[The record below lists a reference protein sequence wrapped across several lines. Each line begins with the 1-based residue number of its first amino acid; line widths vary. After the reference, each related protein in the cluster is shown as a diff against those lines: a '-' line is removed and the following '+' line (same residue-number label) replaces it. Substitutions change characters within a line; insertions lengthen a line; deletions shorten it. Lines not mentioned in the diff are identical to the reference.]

1 MDAEGTW
8 TIAMQSPQGTRD
20 ATIRFADEGGAL
32 SGTLMGPRGEMA
44 LGAIGVDGDTLTWEV
59 ETPGGGMA
67 YTATIAG
74 DAISGT
80 AQLGGAA
87 GRTMEFSGTRSS

>member
-1 MDAEGTW
+1 
-8 TIAMQSPQGTRD
+8 
-20 ATIRFADEGGAL
+20 
-32 SGTLMGPRGEMA
+32 
-44 LGAIGVDGDTLTWEV
+44 
-59 ETPGGGMA
+59 MA